1 MKTSLLMLM
10 PLVALLALPGCAFI
24 PRDTALVRGEQHAS
38 PVRDGEAWVFANGRF
53 TGNVLRGQPDGP
65 GVFTTPE
72 GMRVDATFVQGMA
85 EAGKVTDRSG
95 KLIHDGK
102 FIDGQWPV
110 PAAFALGEE
119 RFSGLVY
126 GKAFAEG
133 ELVDARQQRY
143 AFRSPMLAGKPH
155 GMATLVDKAGNRQ
168 ELPFAN
174 GVRQGRGQLAP
185 LKGSPVVQ
193 YWEAG
198 RLVYTH
204 PAPAMLAT
212 VARAGCKTDLGEW
225 YLGSGRCPGGVPSGK
240 VTLYRPDGL
249 ARFTG
254 HQAADGVL
262 VGELYDQG
270 LRQQITGSLRNGLI
284 DGQVRVQVK
293 DVTVYEG
300 PARAGKYDGVGQ
312 CRHEGRMES
321 CQHDAGIRNDA
332 THRQR
337 LAVAAQ
343 EREVAAAR
351 ERDRQERLARER
363 EREAAEERER
373 RRQARLEEQETS
385 RVIGQAI
392 LGVGQ
397 SVGQAYVDIEAS
409 RVRNQA
415 VMDEYYEAQAREQRL
430 AAEDRAEQAR
440 RDREERIAQQNYDR
454 NRAAASA
461 QLSAALQ
468 ESKVQSQREAGIS
481 AYQQAQAA
489 TAALRTSTAGLAS
502 GVTLAPAGTGSAAA
516 QATTATSARSGTSS
530 SAPAGT
536 AAATPKAKSDSA
548 VYVAS
553 PEGVVIC
560 ELKSGGNFSCTTTL
574 GSTIDG
580 GPSAGAGWRTPAEA
594 TAYVGGC
601 RTPRRIA
608 WRSGYEVFGCGTG
621 ITGMSNYIDVAAM
634 LGVTVPGRNTY
645 WCKPLEIAC
654 ARTSRP

>member
-1 MKTSLLMLM
+1 MKSSLLMLM
-10 PLVALLALPGCAFI
+10 PLLSLLVLPGCAFI
-24 PRDTALVRGEQHAS
+24 PRDTALIRGEQHAN

-65 GVFTTPE
+65 GVFITPE

-85 EAGKVTDRSG
+85 EAGKVTDASG
-95 KLIHDGK
+95 RLVHDGK
-102 FIDGQWPV
+102 FIDGQWPL

-143 AFRSPMLAGKPH
+143 AFRSPLSAGKPH
-155 GMATLVDKAGNRQ
+155 GLATLVDKAGNRQ
-168 ELPFAN
+168 EVPFAS
-174 GVRQGRGQLAP
+174 GVRQGRGLLAP
-185 LKGSPVVQ
+185 VKGSPVVQ
-193 YWEAG
+193 YWEDG
-198 RLVYTH
+198 RLVYIH
-204 PAPAMLAT
+204 PDPAVLAT
-212 VARAGCKTDLGEW
+212 VARAGCKTGLGEW
-225 YLGSGRCPGGVPSGK
+225 YLASGRCPGGVPAGK
-240 VTLYRPDGL
+240 VTLFRPDGL
-249 ARFTG
+249 ARFIGQQT
-254 HQAADGVL
+254 ADGL
-262 VGELYDQG
+262 LLGELYDQG

-300 PARAGKYDGVGQ
+300 PARAGKYDGIGQ
-312 CRHEGRMES
+312 CRHEGRLEA
-321 CQHDAGIRNDA
+321 CQHEAGIRNDA
-332 THRQR
+332 THRHR
-337 LAVAAQ
+337 LALAAQ
-343 EREVAAAR
+343 AREAAAAR
-351 ERDRQERLARER
+351 ERERQERLARQR
-363 EREAAEERER
+363 EQEAAEEREQ
-373 RRQARLEEQETS
+373 RRQARLEEAETS

-397 SVGQAYVDIEAS
+397 SVGQAYTDIEAS

-430 AAEDRAEQAR
+430 AAEARAEQAR

-454 NRAAASA
+454 NRAAAST
-461 QLSAALQ
+461 QLSAALE
-468 ESKVQSQREAGIS
+468 ESRVQSQRETGIL

-489 TAALRTSTAGLAS
+489 TAAARTSSAGLAS
-502 GVTLAPAGTGSAAA
+502 GVTVAAAGTGSAAA
-516 QATTATSARSGTSS
+516 QAATAATVKSS
-530 SAPAGT
+530 SGSASTGT
-536 AAATPKAKSDSA
+536 AAAAAQARTDSA
-548 VYVAS
+548 TYVAS

-560 ELKSGGNFSCTTTL
+560 ELKAGGNFSCTTTL
-574 GSTIDG
+574 GSTING
-580 GPSAGAGWRTPAEA
+580 GPTAGEGWRTPAEA

-601 RTPRRIA
+601 RTPRRIT

-621 ITGMSNYIDVAAM
+621 VTGMSNYIDVAAK

-654 ARTSRP
+654 TRTSRP